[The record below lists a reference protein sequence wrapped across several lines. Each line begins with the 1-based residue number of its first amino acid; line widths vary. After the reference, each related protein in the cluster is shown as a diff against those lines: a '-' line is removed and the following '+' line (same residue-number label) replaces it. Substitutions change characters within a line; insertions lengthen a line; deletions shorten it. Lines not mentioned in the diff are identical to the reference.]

1 MGFKNRKASLK
12 KFGIILGLIEIY
24 CMGMINAVY
33 SDARW
38 PTSSGTQF
46 LIDIFYVSFN
56 NPYALLSGV
65 LTYLFFYRLAEKSG
79 EMQTGKN
86 DLIFIFLAV
95 ALTILMILLSRG
107 IIVY

>member
-1 MGFKNRKASLK
+1 MGFKNRKATLT

-24 CMGMINAVY
+24 CIGMINAVY
-33 SDARW
+33 SEAKW
-38 PTSSGTQF
+38 PTSSGVQF

-65 LTYLFFYRLAEKSG
+65 LTYLFFYRLAEKSE
-79 EMQTGKN
+79 EMQTIKN
-86 DLIFIFLAV
+86 DLIFIVLAV
-95 ALTILMILLSRG
+95 ALAILITLLFRG